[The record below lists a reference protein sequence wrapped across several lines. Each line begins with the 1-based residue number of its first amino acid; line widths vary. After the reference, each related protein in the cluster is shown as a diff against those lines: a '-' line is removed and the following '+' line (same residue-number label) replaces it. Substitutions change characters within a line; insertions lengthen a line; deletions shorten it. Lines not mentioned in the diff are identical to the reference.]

1 MLGTKI
7 TNFVIF
13 VYLQNELDQETT
25 INVENKNCKICNFC
39 SKNKTNISEKQ
50 LLVSGTKITK
60 FVIFVNKQNQQD
72 IETLFVKANF
82 LKKAL
87 LRLYFLTIFTG
98 YFISNKKINIK

>member
-1 MLGTKI
+1 MSGTKI

-25 INVENKNCKICNFC
+25 IDVENKNYKICNFC
-39 SKNKTNISEKQ
+39 SKNKTDISKKQ
-50 LLVSGTKITK
+50 ILVSGTKITK
-60 FVIFVNKQNQQD
+60 FVIFVNKQNQQY

-87 LRLYFLTIFTG
+87 LKPHF
-98 YFISNKKINIK
+98 